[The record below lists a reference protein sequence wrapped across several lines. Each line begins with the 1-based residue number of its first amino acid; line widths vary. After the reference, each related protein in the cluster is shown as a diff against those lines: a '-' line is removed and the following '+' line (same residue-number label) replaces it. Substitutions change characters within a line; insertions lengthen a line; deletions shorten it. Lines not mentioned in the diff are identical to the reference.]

1 VDFATRVLDK
11 VLVGSASILPPSLE
25 GAALYRFTSA
35 ERTVVNEAAVTHV
48 LGDPETVRKGRG
60 QLRRRTAADEL
71 MLSTATISYEAQLR
85 SLTLKEESWE
95 LVSTKDPMPR
105 TLASLRLVTRHVGE
119 TSA

>member
-1 VDFATRVLDK
+1 MDFATRVLDK

-25 GAALYRFTSA
+25 GAPLYRFTSA
-35 ERTVVNEAAVTHV
+35 ERTVVNEAAAAHV

-60 QLRRRTAADEL
+60 QVRRRTAADEL

-85 SLTLKEESWE
+85 SLTLKGESWE